1 MATVIRAKDSDRND
15 TCKLLDDALSDG
27 QLSMEE
33 HRERVTSATNAS
45 TLAQL
50 SSLVSDL
57 QNAKESADM
66 RVLKGPE
73 GRRWR
78 RWYIPV
84 GVSTALVLVGVLVG
98 WGAYGNT
105 SSPLDFTTDPGA
117 KPDGV
122 APIVL
127 TPPRQLMSLG
137 GLTGLLDQMRQK
149 FGDTTGYELNIY
161 GDYALLTRPDP
172 REPRRTLRYRYAGGW
187 DHPDESSSPDHD
199 DRVVDL
205 GKFDVKTIIGILR
218 GAPETLGIKATE
230 VKNTYLFIKPSED
243 KTAPPDTVQID
254 ISVSG
259 EFQNGSIY
267 VNPDGTPIRT
277 MYPSGN

>member
-1 MATVIRAKDSDRND
+1 MATGTRAKDSDRND
-15 TCKLLDDALSDG
+15 ICKLLDDALTDG

-33 HRERVTSATNAS
+33 HRERVAAATTAA
-45 TLAQL
+45 TLNQL

-57 QNAKESADM
+57 QNAKAAAKVP
-66 RVLKGPE
+66 VLQRSE
-73 GRRWR
+73 QQWWR
-78 RWYIPV
+78 RWYVPAAV
-84 GVSTALVLVGVLVG
+84 VTALVLIGVLIG

-105 SSPLDFTTDPGA
+105 SSPLDFTADPGA

-137 GLTGLLDQMRQK
+137 GLNGLFEQMRQK

-161 GDYALLTRPDP
+161 GDYAILTRPDP
-172 REPRRTLRYRYAGGW
+172 REPRRALRYDYRGGW
-187 DHPDESSSPDHD
+187 GAPDETSGAHT

-205 GKFDVKTIIGILR
+205 AKFDVKTIVGLMR

-230 VKNTYLFIKPSED
+230 VKNTYLFIKPNED
-243 KTAPPDTVQID
+243 KTAPPDTVQLD
-254 ISVSG
+254 ISISS

-267 VNPDGTPIRT
+267 VNPDGSLIRT
-277 MYPSGN
+277 SYPTER

>member
-1 MATVIRAKDSDRND
+1 MATGIRAKDSDRND

-33 HRERVTSATNAS
+33 HRERVATATTAA
-45 TLAQL
+45 TLGQL
-50 SSLVSDL
+50 SALVSDL
-57 QNAKESADM
+57 QNAKSAASM
-66 RVLKGPE
+66 PVLKGSQRPW
-73 GRRWR
+73 WR
-78 RWYIPV
+78 RWYAPA
-84 GVSTALVLVGVLVG
+84 GVATAFVLVGVLIG

-105 SSPLDFTTDPGA
+105 SSPLDFTADPGA

-137 GLTGLLDQMRQK
+137 GLTGLFEQMRQK

-161 GDYALLTRPDP
+161 GEYALLTRPDP
-172 REPRRTLRYRYAGGW
+172 REPRRTLRYRYEGGW
-187 DHPDESSSPDHD
+187 DHPDDDSGSHADH
-199 DRVVDL
+199 VVDL
-205 GKFDVKTIIGILR
+205 GKFDVKTIVGILR
-218 GAPETLGIKATE
+218 GAPETLGIKPTE

-254 ISVSG
+254 ISISG